1 MNNFIAHG
9 TLDVQV
15 EGRLL
20 ILEGTGPWNL
30 ESLYDSGKVAAPLV
44 KPLHGKPWGAIV
56 TIYGEPIYVPEAAE
70 VLTEVVRQDKVKGR
84 VATALIVDNCSSPR
98 FAKTH
103 IGQIY
108 KNAGET
114 YQCFSDFADAKSWV
128 SQQIAKAELDYLL
141 CATEL
146 MRSSDAMSKSRISES

>member
-9 TLDVQV
+9 SLDVQV
-15 EGRLL
+15 DGRLL

-44 KPLHGKPWGAIV
+44 KPLHGKPWGAVV

-70 VLTEVVRQDKVKGR
+70 ALTEVVRQDRTNGR
-84 VATALIVDNCSSPR
+84 VATALIVDKCSSPR

-108 KNAGET
+108 QKAGEP
-114 YQCFSDFADAKSWV
+114 YRCFSDFAEAKNWV
-128 SQQIAKAELDYLL
+128 LQQVAKAELDYLL
-141 CATEL
+141 CATEM
-146 MRSSDAMSKSRISES
+146 MRSNSAVTKPRITEG